1 MSLAYLG
8 HILGITNGK
17 TWLVLVLVSGDPGA
31 TEGFRRASTLG
42 PLRALLEVQVEHE
55 TCRTI
60 HGKHLESISSQ
71 KNGTGLARGVSGGQ
85 VPTEGFRRAS
95 TFRPLLALVEARV
108 EHVNIFDNKW
118 PTR

>member
-1 MSLAYLG
+1 MSSTYLG

-17 TWLVLVLVSGDPGA
+17 TWLVLVLVSGGPGA
-31 TEGFRRASTLG
+31 
-42 PLRALLEVQVEHE
+42 
-55 TCRTI
+55 
-60 HGKHLESISSQ
+60 
-71 KNGTGLARGVSGGQ
+71 
-85 VPTEGFRRAS
+85 TEGFRRAS

>member
-1 MSLAYLG
+1 MAKRG
-8 HILGITNGK
+8 FAGG
-17 TWLVLVLVSGDPGA
+17 VSGGPDP